1 MNTLINLIRG
11 AKYVKRFLQKIVAG
25 LRSVSKNGFVTE
37 ETYAHTNTASSI
49 KEEPKS
55 DTQTANNK
63 ESKSEAVLDK
73 VDATLKF
80 VCSIVADILDL
91 AVGVCSFLESLDDVD
106 PAPAS

>member
-1 MNTLINLIRG
+1 MNTIINLIRG
-11 AKYVKRFLQKIVAG
+11 AKYVKRFLQKLVAG

-37 ETYAHTNTASSI
+37 ETYAHTTASST
-49 KEEPKS
+49 KEEPNS
-55 DTQTANNK
+55 DTQTANTT
-63 ESKSEAVLDK
+63 ESKSEAVLDR

-80 VCSIVADILDL
+80 ICSIVADILDL